1 MRLTTLIRTAV
12 ALAVALLLG
21 GTLLAASPATSAP
34 APRADET
41 VTGSLRDCRAPDCWI
56 AGSVNT
62 KTGFVY
68 MSWNTSAKGAAV
80 RAATR
85 QCKEETPAR
94 YDWACKRAGYN
105 RWGCLAVAY
114 RVNNGSLAEWGWA
127 PADYD
132 RRTSMREAKRK
143 AITKA
148 KRKVRGPGRERVWG
162 ANCTAR

>member
-1 MRLTTLIRTAV
+1 MRLTTLVRTAV
-12 ALAVALLLG
+12 ALAAALLLG
-21 GTLLAASPATSAP
+21 GTLLAASPAASVP
-34 APRADET
+34 APSAGET
-41 VTGSLRDCRAPDCWI
+41 VAAGLRDCRTPDCWI
-56 AGSVNT
+56 AGSVNSR
-62 KTGFVY
+62 TGFVY
-68 MSWNTSAKGAAV
+68 MSWNTSAKRAAV

-85 QCKEETPAR
+85 QCKQETPAQ

-114 RVNNGSLAEWGWA
+114 RSNDGKLAEWGWA

-132 RRTSMREAKRK
+132 RRTSKREAKRR

-148 KRKVRGPGRERVWG
+148 KREVRGPGRERVWG